1 MEHILYSNIM
11 KHLDTHN
18 ILSDRQHGFRSK
30 RSCETQLIETI
41 EDLAK
46 SMNDKQQCDMAILD
60 FSKAFDTVSHSKLL
74 HKLDFYGIRGNNL
87 EWIKSWIT
95 QRSQSVVL
103 NGSSSDHV
111 DVKSGVPQGTVLGPL
126 MFLIFINDISE
137 QTQSKIRLFADDC
150 LLYRT
155 INSIGDSKVFQQD
168 LDLLCKWAAT

>member
-46 SMNDKQQCDMAILD
+46 SMNDKQRCDMAILD

-74 HKLDFYGIRGNNL
+74 HKLDFYGIRGSNL
-87 EWIKSWIT
+87 ELISPGKPND
-95 QRSQSVVL
+95 RNVL
-103 NGSSSDHV
+103 CSTSHHLTTW
-111 DVKSGVPQGTVLGPL
+111 K
-126 MFLIFINDISE
+126 
-137 QTQSKIRLFADDC
+137 
-150 LLYRT
+150 
-155 INSIGDSKVFQQD
+155 
-168 LDLLCKWAAT
+168 